1 MKRAWGLRRKVL
13 TGVVAVT
20 GVLLAAL
27 VAMVVYERGS
37 QQAALQ
43 LSQASQQ
50 HLLAESAR
58 ERTSVLAGQ
67 LAWTLSN
74 DLYYF
79 DLQAIGNQLAFA
91 LDLPQIEQVVVF
103 DNDGR
108 IVHDGSAEISTYG
121 DALDSSLVRAAL
133 AGDLVALRADEDTI
147 EAARRIGIGD
157 AVLGG
162 VLVRMDLAELNQAV
176 DAGNLRL
183 EERLA
188 RSSRWRLAGMA
199 VLLALVVLSGLAAG
213 WAIQR
218 QIVRPILSLAQAAR
232 RIESGDY
239 RDLALDS
246 GRSDELGEAGA
257 HLPGHGRTDPAD
269 PRGGRGQGLPGHPD
283 RPAEPARLRRAAGGA
298 GRRAA
303 GPAVRPAVP
312 GPRQPQAGQR
322 PARPRRR
329 RPGAGGV
336 RPAGG
341 LLLAQ
346 VAAGQAWLARIGGD
360 EFAVLSTGA
369 PVSGAAVAL
378 AEALARRSA
387 GESGTATDGTPPL
400 TASIGIAL
408 FPDHARSPSDLLRCA
423 DTAMYQ
429 AKQAG
434 KRRVVLYRPGE
445 ETQGSR
451 WQCQRSSSDCHR

>member
-1 MKRAWGLRRKVL
+1 MRRGWGLRRKVL

-27 VAMVVYERGS
+27 VAMVLYERGS
-37 QQAALQ
+37 QQAALR

-58 ERTSVLAGQ
+58 ERTSVLADQ

-103 DNDGR
+103 DSDGR
-108 IVHDGSAEISTYG
+108 VVHDGSAEISTYG
-121 DALDSSLVRAAL
+121 DALDSSLIRAAL

-246 GRSDELGEAGA
+246 GRSDELGE
-257 HLPGHGRTDPAD
+257 LERTFQGMAAQIRQTHQEVAAKAYLDTLT
-269 PRGGRGQGLPGHPD
+269 GLPN
-283 RPAEPARLRRAAGGA
+283 RRAFDE
-298 GRRAA
+298 RLAA
-303 GPAVRPAVP
+303 LVAE
-312 GPRQPQAGQR
+312 Q
-322 PARPRRR
+322 PARPFALLFLDLDNLKQVNDRH
-329 RPGAGGV
+329 GHDAGD
-336 RPAGG
+336 
-341 LLLAQ
+341 LAL
-346 VAAGQAWLARIGGD
+346 AAFARQAAALMARVSSGQGWLARIGGD

-378 AEALARRSA
+378 AEALARKPA
-387 GESGTATDGTPPL
+387 GEPETAVDGTPPL

-408 FPDHARSPSDLLRCA
+408 FPDHARTPSDLLRCA

-434 KRRVVLYRPGE
+434 KRRVVLYRPMDQTIG
-445 ETQGSR
+445 
-451 WQCQRSSSDCHR
+451 

>member
-1 MKRAWGLRRKVL
+1 MKRGWGLRRKVL

-37 QQAALQ
+37 QQAALR

-91 LDLPQIEQVVVF
+91 LDLPQIESVIVF
-103 DNDGR
+103 DAQGR
-108 IVHDGSAEISTYG
+108 TVHDGSAEISTYG
-121 DALDSSLVRAAL
+121 DALDNALVRTAL
-133 AGDLVALRADEDTI
+133 AGDLVALRDDEDSI
-147 EAARRIGIGD
+147 EAAHRIRIGD
-157 AVLGG
+157 EVLGG
-162 VLVRMDLAELNQAV
+162 VLVRMDLAALNQAIE
-176 DAGNLRL
+176 AGNRRL

-188 RSSRWRLAGMA
+188 RSSRWRLAAMA

-213 WAIQR
+213 WSIQR
-218 QIVRPILSLAQAAR
+218 QIVRPILRLAGAAR
-232 RIESGDY
+232 RIEAGDY
-239 RDLALDS
+239 RDIAVDS
-246 GRSDELGEAGA
+246 RRSDELGE
-257 HLPGHGRTDPAD
+257 LERTFQGMAAQIRQTHEEVAAKAYLDTLT
-269 PRGGRGQGLPGHPD
+269 GLPN
-283 RPAEPARLRRAAGGA
+283 RRAFDE
-298 GRRAA
+298 RLAA
-303 GPAVRPAVP
+303 QVAE
-312 GPRQPQAGQR
+312 Q
-322 PARPRRR
+322 PARPFALLFLDLDNLKQVNDQH
-329 RPGAGGV
+329 GHDAGDAALV
-336 RPAGG
+336 EFARQAAQH
-341 LLLAQ
+341 LAN
-346 VAAGQAWLARIGGD
+346 AASGQAWLARIGGD
-360 EFAVLSTGA
+360 EFAVLSSAA

-387 GESGTATDGTPPL
+387 EDPAARAGAVPAL

-434 KRRVVLYRPGE
+434 KRRVVLYRPGDRAA
-445 ETQGSR
+445 G
-451 WQCQRSSSDCHR
+451 

>member
-246 GRSDELGEAGA
+246 GRSDELGE
-257 HLPGHGRTDPAD
+257 LERTFQGMAAQIRQTHEEVAAKAYLDTLT
-269 PRGGRGQGLPGHPD
+269 GLPN
-283 RPAEPARLRRAAGGA
+283 RRAFDE
-298 GRRAA
+298 RLAA
-303 GPAVRPAVP
+303 LVAE
-312 GPRQPQAGQR
+312 Q
-322 PARPRRR
+322 PARPFALLFLDLDNLKQVNDRH
-329 RPGAGGV
+329 GHDAGDLALAAFA
-336 RPAGG
+336 RQAAS
-341 LLLAQ
+341 LLAQ

-434 KRRVVLYRPGE
+434 KRRVVLYRPG
-445 ETQGSR
+445 GR
-451 WQCQRSSSDCHR
+451 DAG

>member
-1 MKRAWGLRRKVL
+1 MRRGWGLRRKVL

-27 VAMVVYERGS
+27 VAMVLYERGS
-37 QQAALQ
+37 QQAALR

-58 ERTSVLAGQ
+58 ERTSVLADQ

-103 DNDGR
+103 DSDGR
-108 IVHDGSAEISTYG
+108 VVHDGSAEISTYG
-121 DALDSSLVRAAL
+121 DALDSSLIRAAL

-246 GRSDELGEAGA
+246 GRSDELGE
-257 HLPGHGRTDPAD
+257 LERTFQGMAAQIRQTHQEVAAKAYLDTLT
-269 PRGGRGQGLPGHPD
+269 GLPN
-283 RPAEPARLRRAAGGA
+283 RRAFDE
-298 GRRAA
+298 RLAA
-303 GPAVRPAVP
+303 LVAE
-312 GPRQPQAGQR
+312 Q
-322 PARPRRR
+322 PARPFALLFLDLDNLKQVNDRHGHDAGDLAGWRR
-329 RPGAGGV
+329 A
-336 RPAGG
+336 PAG
-341 LLLAQ
+341 
-346 VAAGQAWLARIGGD
+346 
-360 EFAVLSTGA
+360 
-369 PVSGAAVAL
+369 
-378 AEALARRSA
+378 
-387 GESGTATDGTPPL
+387 PP
-400 TASIGIAL
+400 
-408 FPDHARSPSDLLRCA
+408 R
-423 DTAMYQ
+423 
-429 AKQAG
+429 
-434 KRRVVLYRPGE
+434 
-445 ETQGSR
+445 
-451 WQCQRSSSDCHR
+451 